1 MTFQEMPQ
9 TAAVAFAV
17 TKNLSVLEYNNFRKV
32 ERNIFEAKNKETSF
46 LAYDNQYKWF
56 LSEREAYIQLKKDLL
71 EELKKVELLIDF
83 SRK

>member
-1 MTFQEMPQ
+1 MTYQEMPQ

-17 TKNLSVLEYNNFRKV
+17 TKNLSVIEYKNFRKV
-32 ERNIFEAKNKETSF
+32 ERTIFEANDY

-71 EELKKVELLIDF
+71 EELKKTELLIEF
-83 SRK
+83 SK